1 MNKIK
6 SFLHLL
12 LVSVSGFALL
22 TGCQNSQKAVN
33 TSQVT
38 KSNEVASFPPKPEPT
53 ITSQVTKSS
62 EVKNIPTPTPT
73 LTPKSTPTNTGK
85 TLKGKQVADN
95 LKAPLEQQLGF
106 KINSLNCPEKVD
118 FVKGSVFDCKV
129 TVDNDT
135 FPIEV
140 NLINDKGNVNFQS
153 KGMFV
158 KSKVEAQM
166 QEILKKETA
175 TDAKVNCGDKKVLL
189 VKPGEI
195 FKCEVTTKDGK
206 KKIIEGRGKEE
217 NGTFEWKIPK

>member
-1 MNKIK
+1 MNNSQI
-6 SFLHLL
+6 LINLL
-12 LVSVSGFALL
+12 LLPVCSFPLL
-22 TGCQNSQKAVN
+22 TGCQNSQKALN

-38 KSNEVASFPPKPEPT
+38 KSNDVASFPAKPEPT
-53 ITSQVTKSS
+53 ITTQVTKSP

-73 LTPKSTPTNTGK
+73 PTPTLTPTNTGK
-85 TLKGKQVADN
+85 YLKGKQVADN
-95 LKAPLEQQLGF
+95 LKTPLEQQLGF
-106 KINSLNCPEKVD
+106 KINSLKCPEKVD
-118 FVKGSVFDCKV
+118 FIKGSVFDCQV

-166 QEILKKETA
+166 QEILKKEAA
-175 TDAKVNCGDKKVLL
+175 TEAKVNCGDKKVLL
-189 VKPGEI
+189 VKAGDI

-217 NGTFEWKIPK
+217 NGTFEWKIPE